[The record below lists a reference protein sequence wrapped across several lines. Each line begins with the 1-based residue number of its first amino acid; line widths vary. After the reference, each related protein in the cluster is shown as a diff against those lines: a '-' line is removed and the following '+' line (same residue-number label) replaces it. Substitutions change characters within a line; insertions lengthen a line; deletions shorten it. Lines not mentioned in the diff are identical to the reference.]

1 MSKRSG
7 KRIHEKEDFTNPKRI
22 KTNQKKANNSIDF
35 DAISK
40 LILKTHPDLD
50 TKNLELVKFLT
61 IFDILYEKANKN
73 LTTTTESKETAE
85 ELDSVDGVPEI
96 IKIICKTL
104 LQILAESL
112 NELKL
117 PVNIKK
123 ILIKLK
129 KVLKVKENGENK
141 NNSKENQ
148 SKTETS
154 QTTEATISTTEE

>member
-7 KRIHEKEDFTNPKRI
+7 KRIHEKDFTNPKRI
-22 KTNQKKANNSIDF
+22 KTSQKKENNSIDF
-35 DAISK
+35 DAINK

-50 TKNLELVKFLT
+50 TKNLELIKFLT
-61 IFDILYEKANKN
+61 IFDILYEKVNKN
-73 LTTTTESKETAE
+73 NLTTTESKETE

-123 ILIKLK
+123 ILIKF
-129 KVLKVKENGENK
+129 
-141 NNSKENQ
+141 
-148 SKTETS
+148 
-154 QTTEATISTTEE
+154 

>member
-7 KRIHEKEDFTNPKRI
+7 KRIHEKDFTNPKRI
-22 KTNQKKANNSIDF
+22 KTSQKKENNSIDF
-35 DAISK
+35 DAINK

-50 TKNLELVKFLT
+50 TKNLELIKFLT
-61 IFDILYEKANKN
+61 IFDILYEKVNKN
-73 LTTTTESKETAE
+73 NLTTESKETE

-123 ILIKLK
+123 ILIKF
-129 KVLKVKENGENK
+129 
-141 NNSKENQ
+141 
-148 SKTETS
+148 
-154 QTTEATISTTEE
+154 

>member
-1 MSKRSG
+1 MSKRSR
-7 KRIHEKEDFTNPKRI
+7 KRIQEKDFTNPKRTKI
-22 KTNQKKANNSIDF
+22 TQKKEDNSIDF
-35 DAISK
+35 DAINE
-40 LILKTHPDLD
+40 LILKTHPNLD
-50 TKNLELVKFLT
+50 TKNLELIKFLT
-61 IFDILYEKANKN
+61 IFDILYEKVNKN
-73 LTTTTESKETAE
+73 NLTTTESKETE

-129 KVLKVKENGENK
+129 KVLKIKENGKDK

-148 SKTETS
+148 SKTEES
-154 QTTEATISTTEE
+154 QTTETTISTEE